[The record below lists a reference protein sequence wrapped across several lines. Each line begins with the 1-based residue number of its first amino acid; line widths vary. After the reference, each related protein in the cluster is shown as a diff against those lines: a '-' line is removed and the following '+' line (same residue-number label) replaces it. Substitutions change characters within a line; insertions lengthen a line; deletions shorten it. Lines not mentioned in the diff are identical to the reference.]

1 MSAFC
6 LVSGLLGSAPPPE
19 PEPEVPAVVVASMP
33 LFCFSEEEEPE
44 EEALEEDE
52 ETLLSL
58 IKPMLPLRLLR
69 RCGNEGAI
77 TTSLS
82 LSLAGAYRRRQ
93 NKRVLPLELY
103 GR

>member
-1 MSAFC
+1 MFMF
-6 LVSGLLGSAPPPE
+6 GS
-19 PEPEVPAVVVASMP
+19 EPEVPAVPAPML
-33 LFCFSEEEEPE
+33 LFCFSEEEELE

-77 TTSLS
+77 SRLVSLS
-82 LSLAGAYRRRQ
+82 YPRRRKGRQ
-93 NKRVLPLELY
+93 NKKSLP
-103 GR
+103 